1 MNTLD
6 DSIGVDFQ
14 RFGGDEIV
22 KVQSAKDRLV
32 FEIMLVVVTIG
43 MTYLLYRMGGYKM
56 VVLNLFYLPIVL
68 SGYFLGRTNAGILA
82 LLSVLAV
89 TIATVLDSTGFAGF
103 SSPVTV
109 GLALTVWAGALG
121 LTAILVG
128 TLCDE
133 RAKTVE
139 ELHAAYVGVVEVL
152 SRYLQSADPQVKA
165 RSTRIA
171 ELSQAVALEMR
182 LSRKDMDDVRVG
194 ALLYDLGNVEITTHI
209 LSKAVHTLEAGVGRA
224 GTYTFSGTDLVHSLG
239 SVLSGALPLLLNQ
252 DDISREY
259 VNRVAQGQTPGVP
272 IGAKIIRT
280 VRAYDSLL
288 FQPTAGATLTPEKAI
303 RELRMD
309 VASGHDPEIL
319 DALERC
325 SRRQARSVAASV
337 LTTAAH

>member
-1 MNTLD
+1 MNTVKG
-6 DSIGVDFQ
+6 SYRTVFEGC
-14 RFGGDEIV
+14 DEM
-22 KVQSAKDRLV
+22 KVQSAKDRV
-32 FEIMLVVVTIG
+32 IFEVMLVLVTIG
-43 MTYLLYRMGGYKM
+43 MTYVLYRMGGYKM

-68 SGYFLGRTNAGILA
+68 SGYYLGRTNAGILA

-89 TIATVLDSTGFAGF
+89 TIATTLDSSGFAAY
-103 SSPVTV
+103 SSPIMM

-152 SRYLQSADPQVKA
+152 SRYLQSADPQDKA

-171 ELSQAVALEMR
+171 ELSQSVAADMK

-194 ALLYDLGNVEITTHI
+194 ALLFDLGNVEITTQV
-209 LSKAVHTLEAGVGRA
+209 LSRAVDTLEANSAKAGR
-224 GTYTFSGTDLVHSLG
+224 YTFAGTDLVHSLG

-252 DDISREY
+252 DDAARECL
-259 VNRVAQGQTPGVP
+259 VMKENTSPTDIP
-272 IGAKIIRT
+272 LGAKIIRT
-280 VRAYDSLL
+280 VRAYDALVSSNSEG
-288 FQPTAGATLTPEKAI
+288 TTMTPQEAV

-309 VASGHDPEIL
+309 VASGYDPNVL
-319 DALERC
+319 DAIERC
-325 SRRQARSVAASV
+325 VRRSTKSAPVVEASAAGV
-337 LTTAAH
+337 Y

>member
-1 MNTLD
+1 M
-6 DSIGVDFQ
+6 
-14 RFGGDEIV
+14 
-22 KVQSAKDRLV
+22 KVQSARDRLI

-56 VVLNLFYLPIVL
+56 VALNLFYLPIVL

-89 TIATVLDSTGFAGF
+89 TIATVLDSTGFSAF
-103 SSPVTV
+103 SSPITV

-152 SRYLQSADPQVKA
+152 SRYLQSGEPQVKA

-171 ELSQAVALEMR
+171 ELSQAVAREMK
-182 LSRKDMDDVRVG
+182 LSRKEMDDVRVG
-194 ALLYDLGNVEITTHI
+194 ALLYDLGNVEITTHV
-209 LSKAVHTLEAGVGRA
+209 LSKAVNTLEADVGKP
-224 GTYTFSGTDLVHSLG
+224 GTTHTFSGTDLVHSLG

-252 DDISREY
+252 DDIAREY
-259 VNRVAQGQTPGVP
+259 LAKEAGGHTMGVP
-272 IGAKIIRT
+272 LGAKIIRT
-280 VRAYDSLL
+280 VRAYDLLL
-288 FQPTAGATLTPEKAI
+288 FEHSAGAAMTPEKAI

-309 VASGHDPEIL
+309 AASGHDPEIL
-319 DALERC
+319 DALARC
-325 SRRQARSVAASV
+325 TQRQIHSVPADLSTV
-337 LTTAAH
+337 GVH